1 MRDLI
6 RLARD
11 APARRPSI
19 SYPVSAARVTVD
31 QHREELFAVQPIQDA
46 AHQSRIVKVAAATD
60 QNSHHPHSWIRNIS
74 INARGGTA
82 RLRARSPLN
91 SDVAALDRSRRY
103 SRPARG
109 GGVSSLTPTLT
120 PGAIRPA
127 LAPPASNC
135 RVLIS
140 PPLSAAGSTE
150 VAERDKAKQCHG
162 CYAVT
167 ME

>member
-103 SRPARG
+103 SRGGLSLLNRRLSRIALAPTASNCPSADKPAASR
-109 GGVSSLTPTLT
+109 
-120 PGAIRPA
+120 RPA
-127 LAPPASNC
+127 LKS
-135 RVLIS
+135 RVHNS
-140 PPLSAAGSTE
+140 F
-150 VAERDKAKQCHG
+150 AESGLRQ
-162 CYAVT
+162 
-167 ME
+167 